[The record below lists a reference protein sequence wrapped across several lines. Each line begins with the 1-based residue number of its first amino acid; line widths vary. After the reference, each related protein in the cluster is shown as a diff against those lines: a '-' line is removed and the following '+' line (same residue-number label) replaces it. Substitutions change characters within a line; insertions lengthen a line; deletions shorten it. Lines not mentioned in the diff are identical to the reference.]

1 MGGISTYLSAV
12 RTAQSYT
19 GLKLN
24 VTNSLKRINRYTYR
38 DAVRKTK
45 TSIKQL
51 MIPGMFFE
59 DMGITYL
66 GPADGHDM
74 LQMMKL
80 FNEAKRVQ
88 GPVLVSCGDGERAG
102 L

>member
-1 MGGISTYLSAV
+1 M
-12 RTAQSYT
+12 
-19 GLKLN
+19 
-24 VTNSLKRINRYTYR
+24 
-38 DAVRKTK
+38 DAVRRTK

-51 MIPGMFFE
+51 FIPGMWFE

-88 GPVLVSCGDGERAG
+88 GRCWYMWSLRKAG
-102 L
+102 VMNQR